1 MESRRQLLHLS
12 GLLFVALA
20 QFIGGLA
27 AATYFFMIA
36 ATFLVY
42 SEYVR
47 REKKRLAGFM
57 DSMEKRIRGFASKF
71 ERDMVPRPFLG
82 AFWFYVGCGAA
93 FLFFPLPEASAACA
107 ILAVGDAMSTLFGS
121 KFGRHVLVGKKTV
134 EGSVVFFACAML
146 VSLFLVGAWTAL
158 AGSIAATAAEL
169 LPDTAPLSR
178 IKRKGLLDD
187 NMLIP
192 VIAGLVMMLL

>member
-20 QFIGGLA
+20 QFTGGLA
-27 AATYFFMIA
+27 AAIYFFMIA

-57 DSMEKRIRGFASKF
+57 DVMEKRIRGFASKF
-71 ERDMVPRPFLG
+71 ERDMIPRPFLG
-82 AFWFYVGCGAA
+82 AFWFYVGCGTA
-93 FLFFPLPEASAACA
+93 FLIFPLPAASAACA
-107 ILAVGDAMSTLFGS
+107 ILAVGDALSTLFGS

-134 EGSVVFFACAML
+134 EGSVAFFAGAVL
-146 VSLFLVGAWTAL
+146 VSLMFVGAWAAL
-158 AGSIAATAAEL
+158 AGSVAATAAEL
-169 LPDTAPLSR
+169 LPDTALLSR
-178 IKRKGLLDD
+178 AKKMGLLDD
-187 NMLIP
+187 NLLIP
-192 VIAGLVMMLL
+192 VVAGLVMVLL